1 MTLTITWLIRYG
13 HVLGGA
19 VWLGG
24 YALLAL
30 VIIPVMRRGT
40 NAALDQIALTAVRV
54 LTYAGMLT
62 MFFGFVLITRT
73 RGTASMFT
81 GEWGL
86 LIGISVVL
94 AVALLGVG
102 DGALR
107 PALRHLSATGDG
119 AAAQRYAVVGLA
131 LTVLAIGVMTR
142 ALYAGS

>member
-13 HVLGGA
+13 HVLAGA
-19 VWLGG
+19 IWLGG

-30 VIIPVMRRGT
+30 VIIPIMRRGT
-40 NAALDQIALTAVRV
+40 NPVLDQLAMTAVRL

-62 MFFGFVLITRT
+62 IFFGVVLITRT
-73 RGTASMFT
+73 RGTASLFT

-86 LIGISVVL
+86 LIGISFAL

-107 PALRHLSATGDG
+107 PALRRLAATGDG
-119 AAAQRYAVVGLA
+119 AAAQRYAVVGFG